1 MKLKL
6 PSLHSLWISFVQVV
20 SRFPLQVLVAI
31 AATISWCYLVDVS
44 RHTEE
49 RLTVFLSV
57 CNLALTLLLA
67 VDLYAEANKLQST
80 KQWALRLAAVLICTG
95 LYFVLKPSFYL
106 ADIFRIGLLA
116 FGFHLLVAF
125 APFIRNGSA
134 NGFWQYNK
142 TLFLRILTSALYAGV
157 LFAGL
162 AIALVA
168 IDGLFNV
175 SISWRTYMRL
185 FAIVTAGFMTI
196 FFLAGVPDN
205 FEELDKEESYPK
217 GLKIFT
223 QYVLIPLMTI
233 YLLILLVYEAK
244 IIINWEL
251 PKGLV
256 STLILGYA
264 VFGILSLLLIY
275 PIKEKEGNGWMKLFS
290 RFFYVMMI
298 PLVVLLLLAVW
309 KRVGNYGVT
318 ESRYILII
326 LAVWLTLI
334 TVYFLISKKQ
344 NIKII
349 PVSLCVLAL
358 LATYG
363 PQSAFSVS
371 KYSQVAR
378 LKRLMVS
385 NSQKDV
391 AQRADVVDYLV
402 DRHGLSTLQPF
413 TKVNL
418 EELEVKIEARDTT
431 QSRYAIK
438 SKKTDTAYALLK
450 IKRIGRRYT
459 DNVRF
464 VPLDEVIV
472 NVKGY
477 DYVIP
482 IENYPNESTSV
493 INHQPVVVERVR
505 PTGNLKVRIGAG
517 APAEFDLHKLAGDA
531 VKAFKSGKLKERPN
545 GGNAYYLSQDSL
557 ALTQNLNNYELKL
570 VVISLD
576 TNSDTEDP
584 EELNRQ
590 LSYNGYLLI
599 RVK

>member
-1 MKLKL
+1 M
-6 PSLHSLWISFVQVV
+6 
-20 SRFPLQVLVAI
+20 
-31 AATISWCYLVDVS
+31 
-44 RHTEE
+44 
-49 RLTVFLSV
+49 
-57 CNLALTLLLA
+57 
-67 VDLYAEANKLQST
+67 
-80 KQWALRLAAVLICTG
+80 
-95 LYFVLKPSFYL
+95 
-106 ADIFRIGLLA
+106 
-116 FGFHLLVAF
+116 
-125 APFIRNGSA
+125 
-134 NGFWQYNK
+134 
-142 TLFLRILTSALYAGV
+142 
-157 LFAGL
+157 
-162 AIALVA
+162 
-168 IDGLFNV
+168 
-175 SISWRTYMRL
+175 
-185 FAIVTAGFMTI
+185 
-196 FFLAGVPDN
+196 
-205 FEELDKEESYPK
+205 
-217 GLKIFT
+217 
-223 QYVLIPLMTI
+223 
-233 YLLILLVYEAK
+233 
-244 IIINWEL
+244 
-251 PKGLV
+251 
-256 STLILGYA
+256 
-264 VFGILSLLLIY
+264 
-275 PIKEKEGNGWMKLFS
+275 
-290 RFFYVMMI
+290 MMI

-309 KRVGNYGVT
+309 KRVGNYGIT

-326 LAVWLTLI
+326 LAVWLTLV

-349 PVSLCVLAL
+349 PVSLCLLAL

-378 LKRLMVS
+378 LKRLIAS
-385 NSQKDV
+385 NNKKDID
-391 AQRADVVDYLV
+391 QRADVVDYLV

-493 INHQPVVVERVR
+493 INNQPVVVERVR
-505 PTGNLKVRIGAG
+505 PTGNLKVKIGAG
-517 APAEFDLHKLAGDA
+517 VPAEFDLHKLAGDA

-557 ALTQNLNNYELKL
+557 TLTQNLNNYELKL
-570 VVISLD
+570 VIISLD
-576 TNSDTEDP
+576 TSSDTEDP